1 MAALPPVKSRS
12 ASGRFSMFENFWGNR
27 HAQSVLEGMIE
38 RERIPQT
45 LLFAGLEGL
54 GKATLVRR
62 FAARLLGS
70 PNKIDQDDL
79 SLAANSALIAAREK
93 LPADKRNDDPLFF
106 GTHPDFL
113 TFAPD
118 GPLRQIGIPQ
128 MRLLK
133 ELAQYKPLH
142 GARRIFLID
151 QADRAGE
158 QAANSLLKT
167 LEEPPEHLIL
177 ILTAENVY
185 DLLPTIRSRAVILNF
200 SPLSNDD
207 MKDFAR
213 ARGLDN
219 AERRIA
225 LSGGSPGIAASLDI
239 DLYQKRRASMLAL
252 LKTGTGISSYGA
264 WLPVSEAL
272 ARSRSEKLETYLKLL
287 YDLLRDIAIL
297 REGGEQIRNIDLK
310 NDLNALARKV
320 SRPWIIHAVRSVDEI
335 VELLRR
341 NIQKTIALDGLLME
355 LRAGSKM

>member
-1 MAALPPVKSRS
+1 
-12 ASGRFSMFENFWGNR
+12 MFENFQGNL
-27 HAQSVLEGMIE
+27 HAQTTLERMIE
-38 RERIPQT
+38 HERIPQT
-45 LLFAGLEGL
+45 MLFAGLAGL

-70 PNKIDQDDL
+70 PGKIEHDDL
-79 SLAANSALIAAREK
+79 SLPDNVNLILGREK

-133 ELAQYKPLH
+133 ERAQYKPLH
-142 GARRIFLID
+142 GDRRIFLID

-167 LEEPPEHLIL
+167 LEEPPDHLIL

-185 DLLPTIRSRAVILNF
+185 DLLPTIRSRSVVLNF
-200 SPLSNDD
+200 SPLTNDE
-207 MKDFAR
+207 MEEFAR
-213 ARGLDN
+213 ARKLDN

-225 LSGGSPGIAASLDI
+225 LSGGSPGVAAALDI
-239 DLYQKRRASMLAL
+239 ELYQKRRAAMLTL
-252 LKTGTGISSYGA
+252 LKTGAGASTYAA
-264 WLPVSEAL
+264 WLPVSETL
-272 ARSRSEKLETYLKLL
+272 GRGRSEKLELYLKLL
-287 YDLLRDIAIL
+287 YDLLRDLTVL
-297 REGGEQIRNIDLK
+297 REGGTAIRNFDLR
-310 NDLNALARKV
+310 DELGTLARRV
-320 SRPWIIHAVRSVDEI
+320 SRPWIIHAVKSVDEI
-335 VELLRR
+335 AALLRR

-355 LRAGSKM
+355 LRGAMAGK

>member
-1 MAALPPVKSRS
+1 V
-12 ASGRFSMFENFWGNR
+12 FENFWGNL
-27 HAQSVLEGMIE
+27 HVQTTLEGMLE

-45 LLFAGLEGL
+45 MLFAGLEGL

-70 PNKIDQDDL
+70 PEKIEQDDL
-79 SLAANSALIAAREK
+79 SLPQNSNLIVTREK
-93 LPADKRNDDPLFF
+93 MPADKRNDDPLFF

-118 GPLRQIGIPQ
+118 GPLRQLSIPQ

-133 ELAQYKPLH
+133 ERAQYKPLH
-142 GARRIFLID
+142 GARRVFLID

-167 LEEPPEHLIL
+167 LEEPPDHLIL

-185 DLLPTIRSRAVILNF
+185 DLLPTIRSRSVIMNF
-200 SPLSNDD
+200 SPLSNDE
-207 MKDFAR
+207 MKDFAHVR
-213 ARGLDN
+213 QLDN

-225 LSGGSPGIAASLDI
+225 LSGGCPGVAASLDI

-252 LKTGTGISSYGA
+252 LKTGAGVSSYAA

-272 ARSRSEKLETYLKLL
+272 GRSRSEKLESYLKLL
-287 YDLLRDIAIL
+287 YDLLRDITVL
-297 REGGEQIRNIDLK
+297 HEGGAAIRNFDLR
-310 NDLNALARKV
+310 NDLGALARKV
-320 SRPWIIHAVRSVDEI
+320 SRSWIIHAVKSVDEI
-335 VELLRR
+335 ATLLRR

-355 LRAGSKM
+355 LRGAASRV